1 MIIRFAFLCEGSSDE
16 PLSIHLEELCLRNGA
31 SEVRGFPLNHVPE
44 QKSKKVEDQLEA
56 LLQQD
61 TDWDL
66 IFIHRDPDSPDDSQ
80 RREELRK
87 AVKKAYLQL
96 PHVFV
101 VPIQKTEAWLLL
113 DEKIIRS
120 VAENPEGRVQLNLP
134 KASRVETVSSPKERL
149 QEILITATQNRGR
162 RLKRF
167 KKRFPDHRRL
177 LIDRLDIDGP
187 ISQVP
192 AWQQLCK
199 DIESTLATMRDVRKN
214 TSN

>member
-1 MIIRFAFLCEGSSDE
+1 MNIRFAFLCEGSSDE

-31 SEVRGFPLNHVPE
+31 NDVRGFPLSHVPE

-66 IFIHRDPDSPDDSQ
+66 IFIHRDPNSPDDSQ

-87 AVKKAYLQL
+87 AVKQAHLQL

-101 VPIQKTEAWLLL
+101 VPIQEMEAWLLL
-113 DEKIIRS
+113 DEQIIRS
-120 VAENPEGRVQLNLP
+120 VAENPKERVQLNLP
-134 KASRVETVSSPKERL
+134 KPSRVETVSSPKERL

-162 RLKRF
+162 KL
-167 KKRFPDHRRL
+167 
-177 LIDRLDIDGP
+177 
-187 ISQVP
+187 S
-192 AWQQLCK
+192 
-199 DIESTLATMRDVRKN
+199 RKEVF
-214 TSN
+214 